1 MAAVLA
7 VILVGCAPSPPPPPT
22 PLDELLG
29 QPLTDVLETVPQEAA
44 LFIQDVSPRVD
55 LAASYQEG
63 SDPAAWTVVA
73 VCADAAD
80 LRAVVSVEVAVVP
93 RGSLDAVGDTDDRF
107 DGAVECSGRPHGAH
121 L

>member
-1 MAAVLA
+1 
-7 VILVGCAPSPPPPPT
+7 
-22 PLDELLG
+22 
-29 QPLTDVLETVPQEAA
+29 
-44 LFIQDVSPRVD
+44 
-55 LAASYQEG
+55 
-63 SDPAAWTVVA
+63 VA